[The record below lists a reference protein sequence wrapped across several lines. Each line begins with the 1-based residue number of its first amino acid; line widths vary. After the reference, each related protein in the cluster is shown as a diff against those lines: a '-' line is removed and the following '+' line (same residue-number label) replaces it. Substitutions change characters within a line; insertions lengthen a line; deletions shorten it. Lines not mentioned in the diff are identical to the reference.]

1 LLFGP
6 VAFGYRQLIRQA
18 RAANFS
24 MSKASQQ
31 LRRFAR
37 RLLAYETP
45 LQRRSSDGAKE
56 ATFQVIDDLRPQL
69 VNLMGIGGFRGL
81 LSRAIA
87 LSSEEVR
94 WLRAVHVK
102 ADGSLTGFEEY
113 ASLGPGQFAEGKVV
127 LLAQLLG
134 MLIALIGVRLTL
146 RLVLEVWPQ
155 LSLGDLDLGDGESS

>member
-1 LLFGP
+1 
-6 VAFGYRQLIRQA
+6 
-18 RAANFS
+18 

-37 RLLAYETP
+37 RVMAHETP
-45 LQRRSSDGAKE
+45 LRSKPSDGAKQ
-56 ATFQVIDDLRPQL
+56 ATFQAIDELRPQL

-87 LSSEEVR
+87 LGGEELR

-146 RLVLEVWPQ
+146 RLVLDIWPK
-155 LSLGDLDLGDGESS
+155 LSLGDLNLGNGEAHEKEK